1 MPDNVGAA
9 PAAEVLPTP
18 NTQYRRPENPME
30 KLKAKA
36 VIGIHEEASLA
47 SGHHPQAARP
57 LVATYNAD
65 SPQEATGAPESH
77 DNVQVQPAPQ
87 PDIKGSPYARIRV
100 LERERELERR
110 RNNELAEQVTL
121 LAKVVEKAGLAE
133 DDEVE
138 EEEPLDPLSKI
149 ARGNE
154 KMLQEFREY
163 KEEREAKDA
172 NQQMSQIVGMAN
184 SQIQAF
190 SAEADKIKPG
200 MYAEAIAHL
209 ANVKMAE
216 ILDDDD
222 SISESDA
229 AAKVAEWANNIRI
242 KAVKSGKNPGEEFMR
257 RSVLHG
263 YTLPAAPAKPVAPKP
278 VVPNATEQVQ
288 KERARKDGLASI
300 STVQGSPVNDPMR
313 STAGMSEKDRVKAIL
328 QSQKD
333 KGQMRRSAPLMET
346 LAHKIRR

>member
-9 PAAEVLPTP
+9 PAAETLQTP

-36 VIGIHEEASLA
+36 VIGVHEEASLS
-47 SGHHPQAARP
+47 SGHSPQVARP

-65 SPQEATGAPESH
+65 SPQEATVAPESH
-77 DNVQVQPAPQ
+77 DNAQVQATPQ
-87 PDIKGSPYARIRV
+87 GDIKGSPYARIRV
-100 LERERELERR
+100 LKRERELERR

-121 LAKVVEKAGLAE
+121 LAKVVEKAGLVE
-133 DDEVE
+133 EEEE
-138 EEEPLDPLSKI
+138 EEEPLDPISKI

-200 MYAEAIAHL
+200 MYAEAVAHL

-216 ILDDDD
+216 ILEDDD

-263 YTLPAAPAKPVAPKP
+263 YTLPTAPAKAAANKP

-300 STVQGSPVNDPMR
+300 STVQGSPVNDPMK
-313 STAGMSEKDRVKAIL
+313 STAGMSEKDRVRAIM

-333 KGQMRRSAPLMET
+333 KGQMRRSAPLLET